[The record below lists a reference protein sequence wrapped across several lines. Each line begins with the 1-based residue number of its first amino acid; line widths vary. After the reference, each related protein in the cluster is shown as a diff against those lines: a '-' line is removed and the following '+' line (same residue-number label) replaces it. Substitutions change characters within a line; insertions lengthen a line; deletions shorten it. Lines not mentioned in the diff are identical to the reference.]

1 MDDREVV
8 AAIVAGDPAGLACAY
23 DSYAASLH
31 GYCRTM
37 LRSPDE
43 AADAVQ
49 DTFVVTAARVGE
61 LHDPYH
67 LRPWLYAVARNECHS
82 RLRSGP
88 AADDQAGPPDLE
100 PEPGLSAQQAE
111 LRELVMT
118 AAGGLSP
125 ADREIIELNLRHQ
138 LGGAELAAA
147 LGVSRNQANTM
158 VSRARGQLEKA
169 LGALLVARTGRRSCA
184 ELNAILGDGDG
195 RLSATA
201 RKQVD
206 KHIGSCR
213 TCDERKHRALRPA
226 LLYGFAPPPALP
238 PWLRHQALQLCA
250 DPAPD
255 AREFKRHVLRDAGTF
270 DADGF
275 PRPPRSRRRF
285 EPGPALIT
293 VASLAAAGIV
303 VIALMVLR
311 GSPATLHPAGGAST
325 PGSAAAAVATSGVSS
340 ASPLAPVPTGTPSSA
355 AASSQPS
362 SAQPSSA
369 PPSPSA
375 KPSKSASPSASPSK
389 SPTPSPSASPSP
401 SPSPPHIIN
410 PTTAAPTTT
419 APTTTP
425 PTTADT
431 TTAPP
436 TTGD

>member
-8 AAIVAGDPAGLACAY
+8 AAIVAGDPAGLAYAY
-23 DSYAASLH
+23 DSYAASLY

-61 LHDPYH
+61 LRDPNH

-82 RLRSGP
+82 RLRSRPATAGGQADPGGP
-88 AADDQAGPPDLE
+88 A
-100 PEPGLSAQQAE
+100 EPGLSPQQAE
-111 LRELVMT
+111 LRELVM
-118 AAGGLSP
+118 AALWGLSP
-125 ADREIIELNLRHQ
+125 ADREIIELNLRHE

-147 LGVSRNQANTM
+147 LGVSRNHANTM
-158 VSRARGQLEKA
+158 AARAHGRLEAA
-169 LGALLVARTGRRSCA
+169 LGALLVARTGRRSCP
-184 ELNAILGDGDG
+184 ELSQILGDSDG
-195 RLSATA
+195 RLTALA
-201 RKQVD
+201 RKRVT
-206 KHIGSCR
+206 KHLGSCR
-213 TCDERKHRALRPA
+213 ICDERKQRALRPA
-226 LLYGFAPPPALP
+226 LLYGFAPLPAVP
-238 PWLRHQALQLCA
+238 PWLRHQTLQLCA

-293 VASLAAAGIV
+293 VASFAAAGIV
-303 VIALMVLR
+303 VIALMALR
-311 GSPATLHPAGGAST
+311 GSPATLRPLGAAST
-325 PGSAAAAVATSGVSS
+325 TGSAAAAVATSG
-340 ASPLAPVPTGTPSSA
+340 AGTPTPLVPIPTGTPSSA

-362 SAQPSSA
+362 SSEVASA
-369 PPSPSA
+369 PPPSA

-389 SPTPSPSASPSP
+389 SASPSP
-401 SPSPPHIIN
+401 SPSPTPSPTPTVHIVN
-410 PTTAAPTTT
+410 PTQPVTSPSPSPSPTPTTT
-419 APTTTP
+419 
-425 PTTADT
+425 DT

-436 TTGD
+436 TTGT